1 MTFHRATCGL
11 GEGAR
16 KVADGA
22 VAPRNDR

>member
-22 VAPRNDR
+22 VASAQ